1 MIYPY
6 FGVKKIEEPLTHRG
20 SLAFGL
26 ASAIHLEGRHHTFLK
41 RDSLHG
47 TVSDMSHSTGGTNSP
62 TFRLGFDSPSLSLIT
77 PSIERCALCFVTTI
91 KPRLKVL
98 LIPSL
103 VSRVR

>member
-1 MIYPY
+1 
-6 FGVKKIEEPLTHRG
+6 
-20 SLAFGL
+20 
-26 ASAIHLEGRHHTFLK
+26 
-41 RDSLHG
+41 LHG

-91 KPRLKVL
+91 KPRLL

-103 VSRVR
+103 VNRVRQ